1 MVLLKYLSNI
11 WKTLEMLLTSCEI
24 NLILTWSEKCV
35 ITSNTAANQAT
46 TFAIT
51 DTKLYVSVVTL
62 STQDDAKLLQ
72 QLKSGFKRTVSWNK
86 YQLIVT
92 IQASNPYLDYL
103 IDPSFQE
110 VNRLFVL
117 SFENSTD
124 RTLHTKYY
132 LPTAEMKNY
141 NVMIDGQNIFDK
153 KTWK

>member
-24 NLILTWSEKCV
+24 NLFLTWSEKCV

-72 QLKSGFKRTVSWNK
+72 QLKSGFKRTINWNK
-86 YQLIVT
+86 YQSIV
-92 IQASNPYLDYL
+92 ASNPYLDYL

-110 VNRLFVL
+110 VNRFFVL

-124 RTLHTKYY
+124 RTVHTKYY

-141 NVMIDGQNIFDK
+141 NVMIGGQNFFDK
-153 KTWK
+153 KT